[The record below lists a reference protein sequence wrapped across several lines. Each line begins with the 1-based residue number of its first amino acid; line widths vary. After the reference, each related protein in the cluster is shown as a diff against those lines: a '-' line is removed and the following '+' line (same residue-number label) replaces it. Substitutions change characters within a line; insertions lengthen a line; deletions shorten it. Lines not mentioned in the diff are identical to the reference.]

1 MSNSTYPTSID
12 SFYDPNSTTDTMASV
27 PHHTQHGQANDAA
40 VALETKLGTGSS
52 TPTTGSFLTG
62 TGTGVSTWVSTLTSP
77 KITTGLNDSNN
88 NTWIGET
95 PTSSAVNYA
104 NITNAATGNAPSYG
118 VAGTDTNIDNNITT
132 QGSGKVRDNGSALV
146 DFRSSFANFIQ
157 SGGVWSQISGL
168 AGGMTAARI
177 WINGVEYSVSAVSTH
192 TFGASV
198 DTYIDYTVGTGL
210 VYTAVSNN
218 AASPALA
225 ANSVRLAI
233 VVSGSSSISSIN
245 QGSPAVTAPVAS
257 SVVYTVCDSLGNLI
271 YPTAPSPIQI
281 GYRYITTAFTAVTST
296 TGSQV
301 TGLSLTI
308 LAPGNR
314 RIKLEA
320 WCRGLYST
328 TGTAQNQLQ
337 IWSGVVGSG
346 TLLAAA
352 YSTPPAINEPE
363 NAKTTAYAMPAAGSA
378 TYNVGIATS
387 NASDAVNLDAATIAP
402 AFISAELV

>member
-12 SFYDPNSTTDTMASV
+12 SFYDPNNTTDTMASV

-62 TGTGVSTWVSTLTSP
+62 TGIGVSTWVSSLTSP

-210 VYTAVSNN
+210 VYTAVSNG
-218 AASPALA
+218 AASPSLA
-225 ANSVRLAI
+225 ANSVRIAKA
-233 VVSGSSSISSIN
+233 VSGASAITS
-245 QGSPAVTAPVAS
+245 VTQAGK
-257 SVVYTVCDSLGNLI
+257 DSLGNLI
-271 YPTAPSPIQI
+271 YPSGAVGGSQIQSYQIYRSNNATFTTETVAMFQSGWI
-281 GYRYITTAFTAVTST
+281 GLTVGSTIATVST
-296 TGSQV
+296 TVTFDNPFLNLPVVVMTAGGDQTSGS
-301 TGLSLTI
+301 I
-308 LAPGNR
+308 A
-314 RIKLEA
+314 
-320 WCRGLYST
+320 Y
-328 TGTAQNQLQ
+328 
-337 IWSGVVGSG
+337 GSG
-346 TLLAAA
+346 GSLVQADMDCKAVQIT
-352 YSTPPAINEPE
+352 
-363 NAKTTAYAMPAAGSA
+363 KTGFTGFVHSNSGNWVSG
-378 TYNVGIATS
+378 NVVYFQWIAVG
-387 NASDAVNLDAATIAP
+387 A
-402 AFISAELV
+402 